1 MEISIALKFDS
12 FLISEAKVPFPFTW
26 ALPIFLVMEQD
37 ETIKVN
43 ITIKHFLFII
53 IKPILNP
60 KYTAINQHNFL
71 LELGNEA
78 VDSQFY
84 HFSKHN
90 YAEI

>member
-1 MEISIALKFDS
+1 MEISIALNFDS
-12 FLISEAKVPFPFTW
+12 SLISETKLPFPFTC

-53 IKPILNP
+53 IKPFLNP
-60 KYTAINQHNFL
+60 KYTAINQHNFP

-78 VDSQFY
+78 SGSQSC
-84 HFSKHN
+84 HFSEHN

>member
-12 FLISEAKVPFPFTW
+12 FLISDAKLPSPYTC

-78 VDSQFY
+78 SGSQFY
-84 HFSKHN
+84 HFSTHN
-90 YAEI
+90 FAEI